1 MACIMKDLRI
11 RLGWLLLYFQ
21 YIKIYFGQR
30 QLNEDG
36 KMEEVR
42 PGREEGASVG
52 SGNRSDRKLPS
63 IVSHWNLAEYLPA
76 SVRQVFV
83 VGRIV
88 VISIRFC

>member
-1 MACIMKDLRI
+1 MVGYCFIFNILK
-11 RLGWLLLYFQ
+11 F
-21 YIKIYFGQR
+21 YFGQR

-36 KMEEVR
+36 EMEEVR
-42 PGREEGASVG
+42 PGREEEGVSVG